1 MPRGT
6 RRPRSRRRRRL
17 RVAAV
22 LLTIIAVLV
31 VAGLLAA
38 QSVYFIGT
46 DSNGQVTIYNGIPYT
61 LPGGVRLYTSFF
73 VSGVTSAELS
83 KLEQT
88 RLFTNELRSQASAG
102 RLVDQLELDRIA
114 GQ

>member
-1 MPRGT
+1 MPRGS
-6 RRPRSRRRRRL
+6 RPRRSRARRRL
-17 RVAAV
+17 GVAAV
-22 LLTIIAVLV
+22 LLGVVAVLV

-46 DSNGQVTIYNGIPYT
+46 DADGQVTIYNGLPYT

-88 RLFTNELRSQASAG
+88 RLFNSELRSQGSAT